1 MADPIR
7 VGVVGLGY
15 FGSFHA
21 RHYAVHPDVVFTGVA
36 DPGEARAEF
45 VRATYGEIHVAD
57 PAELIGKV
65 DAVSIAAPT
74 ALHHSVAGAF
84 IDAGV
89 HVLVEKPLAATA
101 AEAIDLTKRAA
112 RAGVVLQV
120 GHIERFNP
128 AYRALKSALGEPRL
142 LELRRHAPWTGRV
155 TDVDV
160 VLDLMIHD
168 IDLALDL
175 AGSEVTGVEAAAV
188 EMMGYGFDVVNARL
202 SFAGGAVAELS
213 ASRVAAAP
221 ARSIVVYE
229 RSRTFAADLT
239 GRTVS
244 AFAATGTEQSA
255 VEVVAAD
262 ALGTEIQAFL
272 DAIRGEDSVGV
283 PGGAAAAALSVAE
296 AIRDAA
302 AGRR

>member
-7 VGVVGLGY
+7 AGVVGLGY

-21 RHYAVHPDVVFTGVA
+21 KHYSAHREVAFTGIA
-36 DPGEARAEF
+36 DPSPARGEFIRS
-45 VRATYGEIHVAD
+45 TYGDIHVAD
-57 PAELIGKV
+57 PTALIGRV

-74 ALHHSVAGAF
+74 ALHHKVACAF

-101 AEAIDLTKRAA
+101 AEASDLTERAA

-128 AYRALKSALGEPRL
+128 AYRALRGALGEPRL

-175 AGSEVTGVEAAAV
+175 AGSGVVGVEAAAV
-188 EMMGYGFDVVNARL
+188 EMMGHGFDAVNARL
-202 SFAGGAVAELS
+202 TFASGAVAELS

-221 ARSIVVYE
+221 ARSIVVHE
-229 RSRTFAADLT
+229 RDRTLAADLT
-239 GRTVS
+239 ARTVA
-244 AFAATGTEQSA
+244 AFAAKGAERST

-262 ALGTEIQAFL
+262 ALATEIQAFL
-272 DAIRGEDSVGV
+272 DAIQGRASVGV
-283 PGGAAAAALSVAE
+283 PGRAAAKALSVAE
-296 AIRDAA
+296 AIRAA
-302 AGRR
+302 AVLPR

>member
-7 VGVVGLGY
+7 AGVVGLGY

-21 RHYAVHPDVVFTGVA
+21 KHYASHPDVAFAGIA
-36 DPGEARAEF
+36 DPSPQRAEF
-45 VRATYGEIHVAD
+45 IRATYGDIHVAD
-57 PAELIGKV
+57 PMELIGRV

-74 ALHHSVAGAF
+74 ALHHQVAGAF

-89 HVLVEKPLAATA
+89 HVLVEKPLAANA
-101 AEAIDLTKRAA
+101 PDANDLTERAV

-128 AYRALKSALGEPRL
+128 AYRALRAALRGPRL
-142 LELRRHAPWTGRV
+142 IELRRHAPWTGRV

-175 AGSEVTGVEAAAV
+175 AGSDVVAVEAAGV
-188 EMMGYGFDVVNARL
+188 SMMGHGLDAVNARL
-202 SFAGGAVAELS
+202 TFASGAVAELS
-213 ASRVAAAP
+213 ASRVAASP
-221 ARSIVVYE
+221 LRSIVIHE
-229 RSRTFAADLT
+229 ADRTLAADLT
-239 GRTVS
+239 ARTVATFS
-244 AFAATGTEQSA
+244 ANGAEKGSL
-255 VEVVAAD
+255 EVVASD

-272 DAIRGEDSVGV
+272 DAIRGRESVGV
-283 PGGAAAAALSVAE
+283 TGRAAAAALTVAE

-302 AGRR
+302 MGGR

>member
-7 VGVVGLGY
+7 AGVVGLGY

-21 RHYAVHPDVVFTGVA
+21 KHYASHPEVAFTGIA
-36 DPGEARAEF
+36 DPSPARGAF
-45 VRATYGEIHVAD
+45 VRTTYGDIHVAE
-57 PAELIGKV
+57 PAALIGRV

-74 ALHHSVAGAF
+74 ALHHTVAGAF

-101 AEAIDLTKRAA
+101 AEAGDLTARAA
-112 RAGVVLQV
+112 KAGVVLQV

-128 AYRALKSALGEPRL
+128 AYRALRGALREPRL

-175 AGSEVTGVEAAAV
+175 AGSGVVKVEASGVA
-188 EMMGYGFDVVNARL
+188 MMGHGLDAVNARL
-202 SFAGGAVAELS
+202 VFANGAVAELS
-213 ASRVAAAP
+213 ATRVAAAP
-221 ARSIVVYE
+221 VRTIVAHE
-229 RSRTFAADLT
+229 RERTFAADLT
-239 GRTVS
+239 ARTVS
-244 AFAATGTEQSA
+244 AFAAKGAEKSI
-255 VEVVAAD
+255 VEVVSAD
-262 ALGTEIQAFL
+262 ALGLEIQAFL
-272 DAIRGEDSVGV
+272 DAIRGRASAGV
-283 PGGAAAAALSVAE
+283 PGAAATAALAVAE
-296 AIRDAA
+296 AIRTATV
-302 AGRR
+302 

>member
-7 VGVVGLGY
+7 AGVVGLGY

-21 RHYAVHPDVVFTGVA
+21 KHYAGHAEVAFAGIA
-36 DPGEARAEF
+36 DPSPARGEF
-45 VRATYGEIHVAD
+45 VRTTYGDIHVSD
-57 PAELIGKV
+57 PAELIGRV
-65 DAVSIAAPT
+65 DAVSVAAPT

-101 AEAIDLTKRAA
+101 AEAADLTERAA

-128 AYRALKSALGEPRL
+128 AYRALKGALGEPRI

-188 EMMGYGFDVVNARL
+188 EMMGFGFDAVNARL
-202 SFAGGAVAELS
+202 TFGSGAVAELS

-221 ARSIVVYE
+221 ARSIVVHE
-229 RSRTFAADLT
+229 RDRTLAADLT
-239 GRTVS
+239 ARSVS
-244 AFAATGTEQSA
+244 AFAARGAEKSI
-255 VEVVAAD
+255 VEVIAAD
-262 ALGTEIQAFL
+262 ALATEIQAFL
-272 DAIRGEDSVGV
+272 DAIRGNTSSGV
-283 PGGAAAAALSVAE
+283 SGRAAAAALSVAE
-296 AIRDAA
+296 AIRASA
-302 AGRR
+302 RRNP